1 MDGYVR
7 QEARVIWNSCHSTY
21 FRLKNGV
28 KQGGVLFTF
37 NAQKTICIKYG
48 ESIRLTEHVILDG
61 KLISWHTGVR
71 HLGNF

>member
-28 KQGGVLFTF
+28 KHGVVLSSTQF
-37 NAQKTICIKYG
+37 NLYIDRLLVTLKNTGLGRHINGTYMG
-48 ESIRLTEHVILDG
+48 ELC
-61 KLISWHTGVR
+61 
-71 HLGNF
+71 